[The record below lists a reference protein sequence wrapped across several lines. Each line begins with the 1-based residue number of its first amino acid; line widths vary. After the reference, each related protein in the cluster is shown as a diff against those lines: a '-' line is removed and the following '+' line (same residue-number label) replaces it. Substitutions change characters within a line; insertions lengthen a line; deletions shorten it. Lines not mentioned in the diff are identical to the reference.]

1 VSGAMGS
8 MGLVAG
14 AGWGALGSR
23 QCQMGDNAQHAKT
36 ESALALRV
44 ALAPLV
50 ATADIAVN
58 ARVIAAAIRAAV
70 AAGAQVLLTP
80 ECGLCGYPSAAR
92 AGLDDV
98 NRCALAEAEDALLMQ
113 AERAGLVL
121 VLGSAECVSAE
132 CGPAGWTN
140 DAVIG
145 GAVSATRYHKR
156 HLTPGDRDHF
166 QSGTRSVVI
175 AHAGWRLGLAICYD
189 LRAAPVMAALAQ
201 ADADVFLVIAHMAG
215 VDPEPGV
222 KATLI
227 PQLCAVRAAEWAT
240 PLAFCN
246 TAAPDAWCA
255 SGAWDARGMALPS
268 TSHGALFMVDLPAR
282 SSHPDW
288 YQRVREDHLAQWPA

>member
-1 VSGAMGS
+1 
-8 MGLVAG
+8 
-14 AGWGALGSR
+14 
-23 QCQMGDNAQHAKT
+23 MGDNAQHAKT

-44 ALAPLV
+44 ALAPFV
-50 ATADIAVN
+50 ATADIAAN
-58 ARVIAAAIRAAV
+58 ARIIAVALSAAV

-92 AGLDDV
+92 AGLDDI
-98 NRCALAEAEDALLMQ
+98 NRCALAEAEDRLLMQ
-113 AERAGLVL
+113 AERAGVAL
-121 VLGSAECVSAE
+121 VLGSAEC
-132 CGPAGWTN
+132 GPTGWTN

-145 GAVSATRYHKR
+145 GAVSATRYRKR
-156 HLTPGDRDHF
+156 HLTPGDRNHF
-166 QSGTRSVVI
+166 QSGTRPVII

-189 LRAAPVMAALAQ
+189 LRAAPVIAALAQ
-201 ADADVFLVIAHMAG
+201 GQADAFLVIAHMAG

-246 TAAPDAWCA
+246 TSADDAWCT

-268 TSHGALFMVDLPAR
+268 TQQGKLLLVDLPAR

-288 YQRVREDHLAQWPA
+288 YARVREDHLAQWASNART